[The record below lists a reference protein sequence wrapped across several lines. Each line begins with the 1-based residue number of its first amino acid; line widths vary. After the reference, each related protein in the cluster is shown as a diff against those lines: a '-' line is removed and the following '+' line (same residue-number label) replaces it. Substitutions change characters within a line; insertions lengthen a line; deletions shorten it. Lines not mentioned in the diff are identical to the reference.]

1 MTLPRRRRGGGKV
14 ADREERCLSEHRSSL
29 RLSLLSHLP
38 NHCRDLSWISL
49 RLDPEQVC
57 LRGPCVCVSPKC
69 FSLSALLLT
78 ASISASLPLWHQ
90 QRGKKEWDSHHTDS
104 HSAKSKQ
111 PCQKNVKSL
120 PFTHHGYWRG
130 RINWGWDSPYSS
142 SSYSEQQFNMKQWH
156 LKLPPEMWLISCSR
170 AFPFRCHHSHWIC
183 GSTVRTVL
191 TGISGFFWARNIKV
205 GGELLNMLITL
216 IPLLCTT
223 QYSST
228 LF

>member
-1 MTLPRRRRGGGKV
+1 MKSRCRSATPSWCHNSESPELPERTGKEEGPRLTVLRSALTAFLWALWHWMTLPRRWRGGGKV

-38 NHCRDLSWISL
+38 NHCRDLSWIFL

-69 FSLSALLLT
+69 FSLLALLLT
-78 ASISASLPLWHQ
+78 ASISASLPLWHW

-142 SSYSEQQFNMKQWH
+142 SS
-156 LKLPPEMWLISCSR
+156 
-170 AFPFRCHHSHWIC
+170 
-183 GSTVRTVL
+183 
-191 TGISGFFWARNIKV
+191 
-205 GGELLNMLITL
+205 
-216 IPLLCTT
+216 
-223 QYSST
+223 
-228 LF
+228 